1 MISYWEKMSPNSNRL
16 GGAVYEV
23 RGRTCFR
30 TPGPTVSLNELRS
43 VVSRNRGY
51 VRPPLHSFL
60 GCRMDVINSLPLFP
74 LERVLYPGEHAS
86 LHIFEERYKDLTSY
100 CLEHEVPFGIVWTS
114 EAGADEEWGDVGTM
128 AHIEEVST
136 RYEDGRLDIVVRGG
150 SRFRI
155 EEVDENFS
163 YFTADV
169 TVVKDEERSVDP
181 ELRERVIT
189 QHMRLLELAGRTVRP
204 DLYENVDVLSFVL
217 AQNAALDSEQKQE
230 VLEFTT
236 ERERIRYLIH
246 HFESII
252 PQLEQREGMRKRIRS
267 NGHFKDFPPEEV

>member
-1 MISYWEKMSPNSNRL
+1 
-16 GGAVYEV
+16 
-23 RGRTCFR
+23 
-30 TPGPTVSLNELRS
+30 
-43 VVSRNRGY
+43 
-51 VRPPLHSFL
+51 
-60 GCRMDVINSLPLFP
+60 
-74 LERVLYPGEHAS
+74 
-86 LHIFEERYKDLTSY
+86 
-100 CLEHEVPFGIVWTS
+100 
-114 EAGADEEWGDVGTM
+114 M

-136 RYEDGRLDIVVRGG
+136 RYEDGRLDIVIRGG
-150 SRFRI
+150 NRFRI
-155 EEVDENFS
+155 EAVDENFS

-169 TVVKDEERSVDP
+169 TVVEDEEKSVDP

-189 QHMRLLELAGRTVRP
+189 QHMRLLELAGRSVRP

-252 PQLEQREGMRKRIRS
+252 PQLEQQEGMRKRIRS